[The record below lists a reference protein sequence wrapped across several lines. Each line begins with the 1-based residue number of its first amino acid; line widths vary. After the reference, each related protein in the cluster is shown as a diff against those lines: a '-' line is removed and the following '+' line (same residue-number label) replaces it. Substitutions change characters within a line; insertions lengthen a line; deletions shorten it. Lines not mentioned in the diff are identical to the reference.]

1 MVKLIRL
8 TTTDENAIFDND
20 FVPNITIPPKSSIA
34 LKSLALEN
42 VISKIN
48 INSRNDKLQFQVSNA
63 QGALETQLTH
73 AEYDNITAPSLFRDM
88 NTQINKQYDPNI
100 EGSNVGIETECF
112 VNNENKVEIRTFRG
126 QLSEHQGQ
134 LVLNK
139 GAIPVQRLTP
149 SGGYYR
155 SNGTPTGNDCFMYD
169 PRPIA
174 RGGGVLRFKIRRV
187 NTTNANMIFGL
198 TSINPDTITGTSFDL
213 TNLDYAIKIPQI
225 QAIPITPFEYGVGGT
240 FVASSTIPSVVVN
253 DSDNNDTL
261 QFVINKGKIEGQ
273 VWKNGSGLS
282 TIHDFGDY
290 TYPTKLYPVVIFLN
304 ADIQIWKYRFSPSP
318 FHNLD
323 NSSSFDDKHPA
334 DGGLLGHGNEPPAP
348 PTVNTSF
355 NFIFEEQSLPTFL
368 GYDNLSIPFPVGTV
382 VSGRSFSAV
391 AENVFKPNNKSDAL
405 IVEFLNLTLMSYDGL
420 VKDRKSYLNVV
431 PEDDSN
437 GQILYDT
444 PFPIYID
451 IDNASPLSIRNLR
464 CRVLN
469 NDLSSLV
476 MRGLGTIVL
485 LLKAPNED

>member
-20 FVPNITIPPKSSIA
+20 FVPNIIIPPKSSIA
-34 LKSLALEN
+34 LKSLSMEN
-42 VISKIN
+42 VISKIV
-48 INSRNDKLQFQVSNA
+48 INSRNDLLKFQVSNA
-63 QGALETQLTH
+63 QGQLQTQLTH

-88 NTQINKQYDPNI
+88 NVQTNKKFNPST
-100 EGSNVGIETECF
+100 EGSNVGIETECA
-112 VNNENKVEIRTFRG
+112 VNKSNNFEIRTFRG
-126 QLSEHQGQ
+126 QLSEHTNE
-134 LVLNK
+134 LVLDK

-149 SGGYYR
+149 SNGYYR
-155 SNGTPTGNDCFMYD
+155 SNGVPTGNNCFMYD

-187 NTTNANMIFGL
+187 GTTTDNMIFGL
-198 TSINPDTITGTSFDL
+198 TSINPDTLTGTSFDL
-213 TNLDYAIKIPQI
+213 ANLDYGVKIP
-225 QAIPITPFEYGVGGT
+225 AVAAVPALEYQSGIAGSFSNTGVLPSAV
-240 FVASSTIPSVVVN
+240 VA

-261 QFVINKGKIEGQ
+261 QFCISEGKIEGQ
-273 VWKNGSGLS
+273 VWSNASGLS
-282 TIHDFGDY
+282 VLEDFGAY
-290 TYPTKLYPVVIFLN
+290 AYPTNLYPVIIFLN
-304 ADIQIWKYRFSPSP
+304 SDIQIWKYRYTPSP

-323 NSSSFDDKHPA
+323 DVATFDDKHPA
-334 DGGLLGHGNEPPAP
+334 DGALLGHTNEPPAP
-348 PTVNTSF
+348 PTINTSY
-355 NFIFEEQSLPTFL
+355 NFIFEDDSLPNFL
-368 GYDNLSIPFPVGTV
+368 GYNNVSIPFPVGTTI
-382 VSGRSFSAV
+382 SGRSFRAV
-391 AENVFKPNNKSDAL
+391 AENIFRPNNKSDAL

-451 IDNASPLSIRNLR
+451 IDNATPISIRNLK

-485 LLKAPNED
+485 LLKTPNE